1 MCRYNRVDLDICQEP
16 IIRRKNPMFRLNIR
30 AIGSPSE
37 EWHQQAIH
45 SYQNRLK
52 PYALLET
59 LELPEG
65 HGKTAKPDLAKTR
78 AVEATS
84 LLKNLPAGG
93 VVIALDETGKE
104 FDSPGF
110 AKELE
115 HRGGNGQPV
124 TFLIGGSWG
133 LDPSV
138 RERADLVLSLGKITL
153 PHSLAR
159 IVLLEQLYRATTILG
174 GKTYHK

>member
-1 MCRYNRVDLDICQEP
+1 
-16 IIRRKNPMFRLNIR
+16 MFRLNIR
-30 AIGSPSE
+30 AIVRSME
-37 EWHQQAIH
+37 DWHQQAIH
-45 SYQNRLK
+45 SYQIRLK

-65 HGKTAKPDLAKTR
+65 QGKTTKPDLAKTR
-78 AVEATS
+78 ATEAES
-84 LLKNLPAGG
+84 LLKKLPAGS
-93 VVIALDETGKE
+93 VVVALDETGKE
-104 FDSPGF
+104 FTSPDF

-115 HRGGNGQPV
+115 RRGGNGQPII
-124 TFLIGGSWG
+124 FLIGGSWG

-138 RERADLVLSLGKITL
+138 RERADLVLSLGKLTL

-159 IVLLEQLYRATTILG
+159 IVLLEQIYRATTILG